1 LALLYGQTGRIQE
14 AEAQWR
20 EVLAECPDHAA
31 ARQGLVDLSQQRGP
45 KKEEVMA
52 VT

>member
-1 LALLYGQTGRIQE
+1 MGRLGK

-31 ARQGLVDLSQQRGP
+31 ARQGLLDIRQKFAAKPLPEIV
-45 KKEEVMA
+45 A
-52 VT
+52 T